1 MRFFSGLGLISVSL
15 VIHGALFFP
24 LDHAASLKQTHLTE
38 EQQEVLKQKDRNI
51 QFEFVEAPSKAL
63 PRLPEE
69 SSKISDRDA
78 LNHDSQEDKSGLNGT
93 PNIQAQG
100 VADQLVQQRGVV
112 PQPSTPKSEPSEERK
127 AAPPASPPEKTA
139 EGLNE
144 PRKES
149 QQEEP
154 EKESQAKPL
163 VNPSP
168 GVQSLTGS
176 DKITTQEMTKS
187 KSKGA
192 ELFGV
197 TSFEA
202 TGSGMGAYMKNL
214 KEKIWLSWFPY
225 LAFKYPMDFKSA
237 DAVISF
243 TLNQKGEVKIVRVI
257 ESQGSPLFASFCME
271 AIQRAS
277 GFGEVPEE
285 MLALMGKDEIEIKF
299 GFHYR

>member
-38 EQQEVLKQKDRNI
+38 EQQEVLKQKDRKN
-51 QFEFVEAPSKAL
+51 QLEFVAAPSKAL